1 MSNPTPCAMC
11 DWEAADTRNEAEYQ
25 EALASWG
32 EQVTVGV
39 AGGSVKFGRMSRRD
53 RCRERV
59 QRAVVSNLS
68 HEHGGVI
75 DDRVGEEDLM
85 SDEQDCG
92 ELCDILGQF
101 NGIIPG
107 EYVAEDDEAGEGTV
121 ELQVAAQNPDDSET
135 CSEVT
140 EGMGSS
146 MCVIGNQTVSVPTH
160 ALNPRAVE
168 FRPRPRIPMKY
179 SPDVQRNIQ
188 LHSIIKSS
196 GLPNF
201 KGCRIP
207 VKSAIN
213 VDTVRELAGGFPD
226 QEAID
231 FLEFGFPI
239 SFEGVVQQ
247 TSPPGNHRGARDFP
261 EAIDRYVARECELG
275 ATLGP
280 FDHNP
285 LGDVLLALS
294 PLNSVPKSETTERR
308 IILDLSFPPGRGV
321 NDGIEK
327 NSFLGQP
334 FKLQLS
340 GTDDMVDLIHQKGSG
355 CSLFKRD
362 LSRAFRQFPV
372 DPADLDKLGFEW
384 RGKVFLDRV
393 LAMGLR
399 TAGIA
404 CQRATNIIV
413 YICKQNGVEILNYFD
428 DLAGAET
435 QVRAHRAFEFLG
447 ELLTKLGFA
456 ESANKACAP
465 ATRMVFLGIL
475 FDTIQMVMEVTPERV
490 SDTLEEVKKWE
501 TKETT
506 SRKELQVLLGKLH
519 FVCKCVRQG
528 RVFVSRLLNLLRATS
543 EQGVIRVSEEARA
556 DIRWFAR
563 FLPEF
568 NGVSL
573 IPEARWSEPDTVFA
587 TDACLTGCGGVC
599 GDEYFQSEFPAAI
612 SQSALHISALE
623 MLTVILAVKVWG
635 RRLERAKI
643 RLFCD
648 NEATVQVINS
658 GKTRDVFMQCCLRE
672 ICYLTAEAQCV
683 VRAVHLPGVQNRL
696 PDLLS
701 RWSLSPKAQDEF
713 RELTSHRDMTNII
726 IHEHLFFFSHDW

>member
-1 MSNPTPCAMC
+1 M
-11 DWEAADTRNEAEYQ
+11 
-25 EALASWG
+25 
-32 EQVTVGV
+32 
-39 AGGSVKFGRMSRRD
+39 
-53 RCRERV
+53 
-59 QRAVVSNLS
+59 
-68 HEHGGVI
+68 
-75 DDRVGEEDLM
+75 
-85 SDEQDCG
+85 
-92 ELCDILGQF
+92 
-101 NGIIPG
+101 
-107 EYVAEDDEAGEGTV
+107 
-121 ELQVAAQNPDDSET
+121 
-135 CSEVT
+135 
-140 EGMGSS
+140 
-146 MCVIGNQTVSVPTH
+146 NQQG
-160 ALNPRAVE
+160 
-168 FRPRPRIPMKY
+168 K
-179 SPDVQRNIQ
+179 D
-188 LHSIIKSS
+188 HS
-196 GLPNF
+196 
-201 KGCRIP
+201 
-207 VKSAIN
+207 A
-213 VDTVRELAGGFPD
+213 
-226 QEAID
+226 
-231 FLEFGFPI
+231 
-239 SFEGVVQQ
+239 
-247 TSPPGNHRGARDFP
+247 
-261 EAIDRYVARECELG
+261 
-275 ATLGP
+275 
-280 FDHNP
+280 
-285 LGDVLLALS
+285 
-294 PLNSVPKSETTERR
+294 LNSVPKSETTERR

-713 RELTSHRDMTNII
+713 RELTSHRDMTNIH